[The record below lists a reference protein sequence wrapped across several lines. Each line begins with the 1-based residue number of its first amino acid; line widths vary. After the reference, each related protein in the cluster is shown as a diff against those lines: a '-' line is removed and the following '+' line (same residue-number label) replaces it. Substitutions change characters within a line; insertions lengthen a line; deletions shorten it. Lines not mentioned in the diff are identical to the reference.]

1 MLFKRL
7 IWLALP
13 LAGLLEL
20 LAHAYFAQRAPSDT
34 DWTALRGEVAAL
46 HQGSDLVIVTPA
58 WAEPLARRSLGSAF
72 MPLADVARS
81 EARSYAT
88 AVEVSLFGERSSEL
102 DGFRELEN
110 RRAGPFLLRRLENPQ
125 YRRALYAF
133 VDHVRPGELFVGEWT
148 GDSQRNCEFTDRA
161 RPSAGGLGGH
171 VTYPRERYRCSG
183 GEAYFVG
190 VTVFDDQQ
198 YRPRRCIYAHPLPN
212 ARLRLRFPNVPR
224 GRTFRGSAGLS
235 YLVARDGIGTPVE
248 LTAFVNGNSI
258 GRHVSRDQNG
268 FVAFEFPIPAS
279 ESEQM
284 EVVIEVVSA
293 SPVNRDFCFTAEVR

>member
-13 LAGLLEL
+13 FAGLLEL

-34 DWTALRGEVAAL
+34 EWTALRGELARL
-46 HQGSDLVIVTPA
+46 HQSNDLVIVTPA

-81 EARSYAT
+81 GTRSYAT

-102 DGFRELEN
+102 EGFRELEN
-110 RRAGPFLLRRLENPQ
+110 RPAGPFLLRRLENPQ
-125 YRRALYAF
+125 YRRVLYAF

-148 GDSQRNCEFTDRA
+148 GDAQRSCEFTDRA

-183 GEAYFVG
+183 GEAHFVG

-198 YRPRRCIYAHPLPN
+198 YRPRRCIYAHPLSN

-224 GRTFRGSAGLS
+224 GRTFWGSAGLS

-248 LTAFVNGNSI
+248 LTAFVNGNNI

-279 ESEQM
+279 ESQQM

-293 SPVNRDFCFTAEVR
+293 SPVNRDFCFIAEVR